1 MNGVQFIDH
10 LIKVNRT
17 KSDKAYLIGMVE
29 PNNAMTF
36 YYDYHTK
43 ERVHEVF
50 VRVINDHTEKLAKRL
65 VNSCKEG
72 KEAQAYLTELN
83 LATTARG

>member
-1 MNGVQFIDH
+1 MNGVHFTDH

-29 PNNAMTF
+29 PHNVLSV
-36 YYDYHTK
+36 YYEHYPK

-50 VRVINDHTEKLAKRL
+50 VRVINEHTEKLAKRL

-83 LATTARG
+83 LAQTARG